1 MKEARAGGRCR
12 IRRVS
17 QWQRKGLVPSRGC
30 LFEQRKAPADT
41 LGGILRSLIGRAE
54 GRSHQEPKG
63 TAADRSPSP

>member
-1 MKEARAGGRCR
+1 M
-12 IRRVS
+12 
-17 QWQRKGLVPSRGC
+17 PSRGC

-63 TAADRSPSP
+63 TAADRSPSPRLLPEFVQANSSAKAP